1 MPCPLCANPA
11 PTRPTLAHTLQAMRR
26 AGWAELPAGLCCASC
41 VDEARMVRA
50 ADDSTRAA
58 FVAARAASPG

>member
-1 MPCPLCANPA
+1 
-11 PTRPTLAHTLQAMRR
+11 MRR

-58 FVAARAASPG
+58 FVAARAAVPS